1 MLDMESWQHRRGSNI
16 ADMPHTQSSLKIW
29 SDIID
34 REWQRKLKAGRENRL
49 TLADGQVK
57 KHTCG
62 SIWIDQHRL
71 RMVNMYSIIIF
82 SFFFL
87 LKFIIFLSNLSY

>member
-16 ADMPHTQSSLKIW
+16 ADMPHTQSSLKSW

-49 TLADGQVK
+49 TLADT

-62 SIWIDQHRL
+62 SNWIDQHRL
-71 RMVNMYSIIIF
+71 RMVNIYSIIIF
-82 SFFFL
+82 SFFL